1 MTGRERCDRLKAIRA
16 ALAERLGVDLHQ
28 TECHYEGECRGT
40 CPKCKQEERILNE
53 ALMCAGKVV
62 AGAAAI
68 TASLAACS
76 LGGGKPVSTGGGGND
91 LSGDIAQIDEPGG
104 KTDTG
109 KSGGDDIVELDGEVA
124 PDDLDDTDGTDD
136 KGSGKAGDKTDV
148 VDVPDEDLTGYVG
161 EAGETDSHEQ
171 DANVLDA
178 AERQAREKERL
189 QGSGK

>member
-1 MTGRERCDRLKAIRA
+1 MR
-16 ALAERLGVDLHQ
+16 
-28 TECHYEGECRGT
+28 
-40 CPKCKQEERILNE
+40 
-53 ALMCAGKVV
+53 AGKAV

-68 TASLAACS
+68 AASLAACS
-76 LGGGKPVSTGGGGND
+76 LGGGKPVSAGGGGND

-104 KTDTG
+104 RTDDG

-124 PDDLDDTDGTDD
+124 PDDLDDTDGKD
-136 KGSGKAGDKTDV
+136 GKDGGKTDV
-148 VDVPDEDLTGYVG
+148 VEVPDDELTGYVG

-171 DANVLDA
+171 DASVLDA